1 MLYPLKFKPL
11 FKEKIWGGH
20 KLQTILG
27 KDFSPLPNCGES
39 WEIAALNEASNII
52 TNGFLFIFTGF
63 FCSLA
68 SFF

>member
-39 WEIAALNEASNII
+39 WEIAAFNEASNII
-52 TNGFLFIFTGF
+52 TNGFLKDTP
-63 FCSLA
+63 
-68 SFF
+68 